1 MQLQIWVILR
11 ERNGLLR
18 EICSCRDLSMWMQGQ
33 YLTDQCNVILKFT
46 RQPIEFCLQYFG
58 ATAPAGL
65 KVNIKRMNLWT
76 RKVQVSPSVLM
87 GHQTGLT
94 SMNARVNYNSH
105 KIFTYFLE
113 KAQSNYS
120 NNDCC
125 PGIYP
130 KLILAMFVKT
140 TSYNRDL
147 KTSPYNFQHNSVSSI
162 GLKVN
167 GQFTPSEPY
176 VPSFATGDIK
186 REFLMLFLGTGHAG
200 MEADDYGLLLAHF
213 ADGNTIFTF
222 NLSPDLYLSG
232 HGEPA
237 RISNIGIDIKCSKP
251 LCKNQTVILF

>member
-46 RQPIEFCLQYFG
+46 RQAPEFCLQYFG
-58 ATAPAGL
+58 ATPIPGL
-65 KVNIKRMNLWT
+65 KINIKRVHLWM

-94 SMNARVNYNSH
+94 SMNARINYNSH

-113 KAQSNYS
+113 KGQLNYS
-120 NNDCC
+120 NSDCC

-130 KLILAMFVKT
+130 KLILATFVKT
-140 TSYNRDL
+140 TSYNGDF
-147 KTSPYNFQHNSVSSI
+147 KTTPYNFQHLYVTSI

-176 VPSFATGDIK
+176 TPDFENADMK
-186 REFLMLFLGTGHAG
+186 REYLMMYLGTGHAG
-200 MEADDYGLLLAHF
+200 FDADDSGIYLKDF
-213 ADGNTIFTF
+213 AEGNTIFAF
-222 NLSPDLYLSG
+222 NLSPDLY
-232 HGEPA
+232 
-237 RISNIGIDIKCSKP
+237 
-251 LCKNQTVILF
+251 